1 MSYTWT
7 HAPSES
13 FVRENLCLL
22 ELLVGGAIFGISRL
36 AAVLPHPL
44 PPLSHGLLLCVRVSV
59 SLLIKSLHLG
69 SNPE

>member
-1 MSYTWT
+1 MPYTWT
-7 HAPSES
+7 HAPFES

-44 PPLSHGLLLCVRVSV
+44 PPLSHGLLSVCPCFCVSPYKDT
-59 SLLIKSLHLG
+59 SHWI
-69 SNPE
+69 